1 MAKLGRDG
9 GNVPQSG
16 SVVVTDEKQQRHEHT
31 LEWIAAGLV
40 AFFIFAGVVFYSF
53 SVDVKS
59 VSASPVGK
67 SATHHRL

>member
-1 MAKLGRDG
+1 M
-9 GNVPQSG
+9 
-16 SVVVTDEKQQRHEHT
+16 TDEKQQRHEHT

-59 VSASPVGK
+59 VSASPDGR